1 MGSFNIAAGKGSS
14 CQILSTTTGGHRTL
28 LAGTRSRRGA
38 TLYRHLPTSA
48 VITTVEVIGKTLLQ
62 SRDLYIASR
71 PRSLLH
77 CGNDLLVVSA
87 YKAGRAWSTLSHY
100 SFHLAPDRL
109 TEEDPEAELRETRDK
124 ILETTT
130 NGPSGGTSFGF
141 ESITTSSQPRDVF

>member
-1 MGSFNIAAGKGSS
+1 VGSFNIAAGKGSS

-48 VITTVEVIGKTLLQ
+48 VVTTVEVIGKTLLQ

-77 CGNDLLVVSA
+77 CGNDLLVVTA
-87 YKAGRAWSTLSHY
+87 YKAGRAWSTFSTIH
-100 SFHLAPDRL
+100 
-109 TEEDPEAELRETRDK
+109 
-124 ILETTT
+124 
-130 NGPSGGTSFGF
+130 
-141 ESITTSSQPRDVF
+141 SISPQTDS